1 MQRRNFLKY
10 LGATSICIGASSCAS
25 IGVFRRKYNED
36 VCIEAWTKLANK
48 EEAFKYVHP
57 KRNLKNVLLYGDS
70 ISIGYTTTVRKE
82 LEGKANVFRFHKNG
96 QSSNK
101 LIPFIEKMR
110 ATMFQPHL
118 KGGWDFNWD
127 VIHFNVGLH
136 DLKYVK
142 NGKLDLE
149 NGRQVN
155 SVEKY
160 KENLHE
166 ICNYLRKEYPKAK
179 LIFATTTAVPEEG
192 AAGRVT
198 GDSIKYNQAAF
209 EVLANYP
216 SITINDLYAFTQPNA
231 KEWYIK
237 PSNVHYNAVGKKEQ
251 GKQVAKVIAQN
262 L

>member
-1 MQRRNFLKY
+1 MHRRSFVKY
-10 LGATSICIGASSCAS
+10 LGATGICISASSCAS
-25 IGVFRRKYNED
+25 LNLFGDTYDEEVAR
-36 VCIEAWTKLANK
+36 EAWKNLANK
-48 EEAFKYVHP
+48 EAAFAYVSP
-57 KRNLKNVLLYGDS
+57 NKKLPNVFIYGDS

-101 LIPFIEKMR
+101 FIPFVEKMKT
-110 ATMFQPHL
+110 TMFQPYL
-118 KGGWDFNWD
+118 KGGWDFTWD

-149 NGRQVN
+149 NGKQVN
-155 SVEKY
+155 SIEKY

-166 ICNYLRKEYPKAK
+166 ICKYLKKEYPKAK

-192 AAGRVT
+192 ADGRVA
-198 GDSIKYNQAAF
+198 GDSVKYNTAAL
-209 EVLANYP
+209 EVLTNYP
-216 SITINDLYAFTQPNA
+216 EIQINDLYAFTKPHE

-237 PSNVHYNAVGKKEQ
+237 PHNVHYNELGKTAQ
-251 GKQVAKVIAQN
+251 GKEVAKIIAQN